1 MPPVRSAAHQRALDA
16 LARDLDGVFGP
27 RLASLVAYAGHDGDD
42 TVHTLAL
49 IEGLTFRDLTACL
62 PLADGWRRRGLAVP
76 LMLSQAELSRT
87 VDIFPLEY
95 SSIISSHA
103 VVRGRNPFDGI
114 RVPSEDIRR
123 ACEAQT
129 KSHLIH
135 LREGFLES
143 RGEAAAI
150 ALLIVR
156 SASPL
161 RALIANIARLFDDG
175 HGTTADAPLSDVA
188 LAQIAESRMGVPAAL
203 VHDVLTAATTGQTTI
218 ADPSALLARYLDAAQ
233 RIWDFVDTWR
243 A

>member
-1 MPPVRSAAHQRALDA
+1 MPVRSVAQERALDA
-16 LARDLDGVFGP
+16 LARDLERVFGP
-27 RLASLVAYAGHDGDD
+27 RLASLVAYEAHDGDD
-42 TVHTLAL
+42 ALHTLAL

-103 VVRGRNPFDGI
+103 LVRGRNPFDGV
-114 RVPSEDIRR
+114 RVPSEDVRR
-123 ACEAQT
+123 ACEAQA

-143 RGEAAAI
+143 QGEATAI
-150 ALLIVR
+150 GQLIMR
-156 SASPL
+156 SAGPL
-161 RALIANIARLFDDG
+161 RALIANIARLPDNGRATTESSPISDD
-175 HGTTADAPLSDVA
+175 A

-233 RIWDFVDTWR
+233 RIWDYVDTWR

>member
-1 MPPVRSAAHQRALDA
+1 
-16 LARDLDGVFGP
+16 
-27 RLASLVAYAGHDGDD
+27 
-42 TVHTLAL
+42 
-49 IEGLTFRDLTACL
+49 
-62 PLADGWRRRGLAVP
+62 
-76 LMLSQAELSRT
+76 MLSQAELSRT

-95 SSIISSHA
+95 SSIIYSHA

-123 ACEAQT
+123 ACEAQA

-143 RGEAAAI
+143 HGEAAAI

-156 SASPL
+156 SAGPL

-175 HGTTADAPLSDVA
+175 RAATADAPLSDVA